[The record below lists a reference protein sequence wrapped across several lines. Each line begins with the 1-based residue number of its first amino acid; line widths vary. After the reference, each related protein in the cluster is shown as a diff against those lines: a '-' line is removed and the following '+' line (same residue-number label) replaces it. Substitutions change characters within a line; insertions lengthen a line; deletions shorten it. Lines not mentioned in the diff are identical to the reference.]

1 MPRLRL
7 RPRPARLLLRTAVI
21 LLLPGLG
28 PPAWAWPVPSPHP
41 IVRPYVASATP
52 YSAGHRGVD
61 IAAAAGTEVRAPA
74 AGVVHFAG
82 FVVDR
87 PVLSIRHPD
96 GTLSSFEPVEATVDA
111 GDPVERGQVV
121 GVLLAG
127 HCTTGCVHV
136 GARIDGEYVN
146 PLLLLGGLPRAIL
159 LPID

>member
-1 MPRLRL
+1 MPRPHFR
-7 RPRPARLLLRTAVI
+7 RRSAAVLLRAAVLI
-21 LLLPGLG
+21 LLATG

-41 IVRPYVASATP
+41 IVRSYVAPATP

-127 HCTTGCVHV
+127 HCATGCVHL

-159 LPID
+159 LPMD